1 MAITGVK
8 SVIYGVEDFDK
19 SVAFYE
25 DFGLDLVDRS
35 EASARFRLEEGS
47 TVEIRRIDDPSLP
60 PAHFLGPNI
69 REVIW
74 GVDSEEH
81 LAELIEAVRRDREVT
96 IDADGVAHFI
106 DPAGYGTGL
115 ARYERRPVVNA
126 PETPNAASAIARLNR
141 HRKWRKRARPK
152 TINHVVFI
160 ADDAAE
166 TTRFYRERLGFRLS
180 DVSRGVGYFLRA
192 NGSNEHHS
200 LFLLQ
205 RGSLPNYPRSEPEH
219 ICFGVEDIDELMIG
233 GNYMEQRG
241 WKRTMGPGRH
251 RVASALFFYLEGPC
265 GGQVE
270 YGADSD
276 YLDDSWVPMEWAP
289 MFGYINWMSDR
300 PAYFSTEI
308 QWDVRFL
315 EHDETAPSSN

>member
-315 EHDETAPSSN
+315 EHDETAPRSN